1 MHGTASSRGSE
12 GLSEVPDDRV
22 GKSKAPFVRS
32 GAASEGA
39 TTSVEG
45 DAISTVD
52 FDVAL
57 AVTEGD
63 CCSDW
68 DSSVSASGTSTS
80 TLTERFT
87 TSASASNRG
96 RDDGLSAIGA
106 GTGTGEDIFTGSAA
120 VEAAVGMVSFA
131 LFCPLSLPLPPPPP
145 SVAAATVGL
154 DDVSICAKL
163 IGLRAPAASR
173 MLLSELALFAGVDV
187 AVLDAAA
194 AFDGGAAL
202 GRAVG

>member
-1 MHGTASSRGSE
+1 MHGTASSRGSG

-120 VEAAVGMVSFA
+120 AEAAGIVSFA
-131 LFCPLSLPLPPPPP
+131 LFRPLSLPLPPPPP

-187 AVLDAAA
+187 AVPGAALG
-194 AFDGGAAL
+194 GGAAL